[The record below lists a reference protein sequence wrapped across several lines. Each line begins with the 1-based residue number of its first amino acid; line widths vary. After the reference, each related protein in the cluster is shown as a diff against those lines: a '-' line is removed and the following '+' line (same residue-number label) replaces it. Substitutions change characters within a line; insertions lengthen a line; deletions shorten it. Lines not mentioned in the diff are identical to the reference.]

1 MSEPLESA
9 SEQGVEDD
17 PLASAGD
24 SGPGSMSGGS
34 PTQAAGFPQLTPS
47 PPMTARARVRRRLR
61 RYAATARELSLTRAT
76 IRASGWDTVTVTRRQ
91 GGRPLRCEL
100 TDPRAA
106 VMLSAHTLVIEL
118 PDAAALARLAMS
130 EVVQGRTWRL
140 QVRLRRSP
148 RWVTGGARPMQLDFE
163 LGEMSWRRRGSGVEL
178 RYVWSRPRDIPA
190 ALDEALRTLLRV
202 RQWDQVGGPVFVNT
216 REAWLTGRT
225 TWPQCQLSD
234 EHHRV
239 GADQEGRPLGPFLR
253 PSAVNEPFRWPLI
266 TASANPH
273 GRVLAGS
280 AAGYRGVVAGRRLT
294 LQGER
299 GGTQL
304 VLDPAESPE
313 SVVAAGKF
321 EKYAVVSFDA
331 PVGQDPFVIH
341 ALRALA
347 AGGVVFAAPDQE
359 ARDSLEE
366 LDLVT
371 VANPA
376 VVTDL
381 SGYRLSVDASRR
393 ATISGDPA
401 LRPTALGGGGRLRL
415 PIVSVVVASQRPD
428 GIEACIGYL
437 GAQTYP
443 DLEVIVGTH
452 GYVAA
457 EDAAERWSAALH
469 APLRVVSLPAR
480 LTLGQVLGRLSLLAD
495 GELIT
500 KMDDD
505 DHYGVD
511 HLTDLML
518 AWHSSGADL
527 VAKGARFVHLP
538 DFDCTIDRGWAA
550 PEGFDVT
557 PAGGTLMLARSTLAQ
572 AGGWSESSRHVDSDL
587 VARVRSGGGV
597 TYRTHGLEY
606 VYVRRSGGHTWETTM
621 DELTG
626 QVRQVYKGLPR
637 EIIHSA
643 SDGVTP

>member
-1 MSEPLESA
+1 M
-9 SEQGVEDD
+9 
-17 PLASAGD
+17 
-24 SGPGSMSGGS
+24 
-34 PTQAAGFPQLTPS
+34 
-47 PPMTARARVRRRLR
+47 
-61 RYAATARELSLTRAT
+61 
-76 IRASGWDTVTVTRRQ
+76 
-91 GGRPLRCEL
+91 
-100 TDPRAA
+100 
-106 VMLSAHTLVIEL
+106 
-118 PDAAALARLAMS
+118 
-130 EVVQGRTWRL
+130 
-140 QVRLRRSP
+140 QV
-148 RWVTGGARPMQLDFE
+148 DFE
-163 LGEMSWRRRGSGVEL
+163 LGEMSWRRRGSEL
-178 RYVWSRPRDIPA
+178 ELHYAWSRPRDIPA

-202 RQWDQVGGPVFVNT
+202 RQWDHVGGPVFVNT
-216 REAWLTGRT
+216 REAWLAGLTM
-225 TWPQCQLSD
+225 WPQCQLSA
-234 EHHRV
+234 EHDRV
-239 GADQEGRPLGPFLR
+239 GADEEGRPLGPFLR
-253 PSAVNEPFRWPLI
+253 PSAVNVPFRWPLI

-299 GGTQL
+299 GAKL
-304 VLDPAESPE
+304 VLDPAEGPE
-313 SVVAAGKF
+313 GVVAAAKF
-321 EKYAVVSFDA
+321 AKYAVVSFDA
-331 PVGQDPFVIH
+331 PVEQDPFVVH
-341 ALRALA
+341 ALRVLA
-347 AGGVVFAAPDQE
+347 AGGVVFAAQE
-359 ARDSLEE
+359 QKVRESLEK

-371 VANPA
+371 VANA
-376 VVTDL
+376 SAVTDL

-393 ATISGDPA
+393 AMISGDPA
-401 LRPTALGGGGRLRL
+401 LRATALGGDHRLRL
-415 PIVSVVVASQRPD
+415 PTVSVVVASQRPD

-452 GYVAA
+452 GYVTD
-457 EDAAERWSAALH
+457 ENAAERWSAALH

-480 LTLGQVLGRLSLLAD
+480 LTLGQVLGRLSRLAD

-505 DHYGVD
+505 DHYGAD

-550 PEGFDVT
+550 PEGFNVT

-587 VARVRSGGGV
+587 LARVRSGGGV

-626 QVRQVYKGLPR
+626 QVRHVYKGLPR

-643 SDGVTP
+643 PDGVTR

>member
-1 MSEPLESA
+1 
-9 SEQGVEDD
+9 
-17 PLASAGD
+17 
-24 SGPGSMSGGS
+24 
-34 PTQAAGFPQLTPS
+34 
-47 PPMTARARVRRRLR
+47 
-61 RYAATARELSLTRAT
+61 
-76 IRASGWDTVTVTRRQ
+76 
-91 GGRPLRCEL
+91 
-100 TDPRAA
+100 
-106 VMLSAHTLVIEL
+106 
-118 PDAAALARLAMS
+118 
-130 EVVQGRTWRL
+130 
-140 QVRLRRSP
+140 
-148 RWVTGGARPMQLDFE
+148 MQLDFD

-178 RYVWSRPRDIPA
+178 RYAWSRPRDISA

-216 REAWLTGRT
+216 REAWLAGLT
-225 TWPQCQLSD
+225 TWPQCQLSG
-234 EHHRV
+234 EHYRV
-239 GADQEGRPLGPFLR
+239 GADEEGRPLGPFLR
-253 PSAVNEPFRWPLI
+253 PSAVNAPFQWPLI
-266 TASANPH
+266 TESANPH

-280 AAGYRGVVAGRRLT
+280 AAEYRGVVAGRRLT

-299 GGTQL
+299 GATKL
-304 VLDPAESPE
+304 ILDPAGSPE
-313 SVVAAGKF
+313 SVVAAAKF

-331 PVGQDPFVIH
+331 PVEQDPFVVH
-341 ALRALA
+341 ALRVLA
-347 AGGVVFAAPDQE
+347 AGGVIFAARE
-359 ARDSLEE
+359 EEVRARLEE

-371 VANPA
+371 VPDPSA
-376 VVTDL
+376 VTDL

-393 ATISGDPA
+393 AMISGDPA
-401 LRPTALGGGGRLRL
+401 LRATALGGDSRLRL
-415 PIVSVVVASQRPD
+415 PIVSVIVASQRPG

-443 DLEVIVGTH
+443 DFEVIVGTH
-452 GYVAA
+452 GYVAD
-457 EDAAERWSAALH
+457 EGAAERWSAALH
-469 APLRVVSLPAR
+469 APLRVVSLPAGW
-480 LTLGQVLGRLSLLAD
+480 TLGQALGRLSRLAD

-500 KMDDD
+500 KVDDD
-505 DHYGVD
+505 DHYGAD

-538 DFDCTIDRGWAA
+538 EFDCTIDRGWAA

-587 VARVRSGGGV
+587 LARVRSGGGV

-606 VYVRRSGGHTWETTM
+606 VYVRRSGGHTWDTTM